1 MDYLLER
8 IHGGIYGQAMGDAFA
23 MPAMLT
29 PRDTWERYGGW
40 ITCFL
45 PAPDD
50 HPAHFGLP
58 AGKVTDDTEQAMALA
73 EVFIAEGKVTPEG
86 TAKAILQ
93 WYEQISGDD
102 SPYVGPSTRRAITAI
117 KRGEDIYSTGSQGD
131 TNGCAMR
138 VSPVGLIHPGDLESA
153 VMDAYNSCIPT
164 HHTDI
169 AISGAA
175 AVAGAIAVAMR
186 EDSSLKEI
194 NDAGCQA
201 ADMGRNLGFR
211 WMGAS
216 VSRRIRIA
224 VEIAQSSLNERDRLQ
239 ELYDVVGTSLAIQES
254 VPAAFGVLNMA
265 EGDPFQTAV
274 FAAALSGD
282 ADTVGAMACAI
293 AGAWRGISAFKESHI
308 HIIQQT
314 NPELNFE
321 KVSLGLLKIAQ
332 TNLHTQSRN

>member
-117 KRGEDIYSTGSQGD
+117 KRCEDIYSTGSQGD

-138 VSPVGLIHPGDLESA
+138 VSPV
-153 VMDAYNSCIPT
+153 
-164 HHTDI
+164 
-169 AISGAA
+169 
-175 AVAGAIAVAMR
+175 
-186 EDSSLKEI
+186 
-194 NDAGCQA
+194 
-201 ADMGRNLGFR
+201 
-211 WMGAS
+211 
-216 VSRRIRIA
+216 
-224 VEIAQSSLNERDRLQ
+224 
-239 ELYDVVGTSLAIQES
+239 
-254 VPAAFGVLNMA
+254 
-265 EGDPFQTAV
+265 
-274 FAAALSGD
+274 
-282 ADTVGAMACAI
+282 
-293 AGAWRGISAFKESHI
+293 
-308 HIIQQT
+308 
-314 NPELNFE
+314 
-321 KVSLGLLKIAQ
+321 
-332 TNLHTQSRN
+332 